1 MTEVARMESSTHGGE
16 QPQTMNSAMSFSGS
30 AAPAWLGDEGPKAE
44 GQGGDLGSSLKRPE
58 APANGSQGAEDN
70 SAESLLR
77 AADITRMND
86 AQLADLQSGHPD
98 RIARALNV
106 PAPAP
111 GVSSDDYGPERI
123 SLKGLP
129 DKATRVKVAEAVSAF
144 RTGQFGT
151 FEEALIAKFALQG
164 QLGATSHE
172 PPQPHPSYQFHEPR
186 AESSA
191 DPEIA
196 AIEAQIAQLNALRA
210 QARTNYDYDQ
220 SEDIID
226 RIASLRVELREA
238 RHHAETNAGVVAEFE
253 AGERVSR
260 QRVTARYG
268 ELMSDPDSDF
278 NALLDIEISLAERK
292 NDPILTS
299 PDWPEKIASRVY
311 DRHSD
316 RLGAGSQADPHHRSR
331 GAAHEPHIPPPP
343 RPGIRVPGSP
353 VGGSAHS
360 TALTPAAAL
369 AELDRLSPAEQEKL
383 MALLDAKKPR

>member
-1 MTEVARMESSTHGGE
+1 MESSTNGGE
-16 QPQTMNSAMSFSGS
+16 QPQTMNSTPSFSGS
-30 AAPAWLGDEGPKAE
+30 AAPAWLGDEGPNAE
-44 GQGGDLGSSLKRPE
+44 EQGRDLSGIIKHPEEQGRP
-58 APANGSQGAEDN
+58 SQGAEAG
-70 SAESLLR
+70 SPESLLR
-77 AADITRMND
+77 AADITPMND

-106 PAPAP
+106 PAPVP

-129 DKATRVKVAEAVSAF
+129 DKATRVKVAEAVAAF

-151 FEEALIAKFALQG
+151 FEESLIAKFALQG
-164 QLGATSHE
+164 KLAATGHEPLQTHPAYQSHE
-172 PPQPHPSYQFHEPR
+172 PQV
-186 AESSA
+186 ESSA
-191 DPEIA
+191 DPAVA
-196 AIEAQIAQLNALRA
+196 AIEAQISQLNALGA
-210 QARTNYDYDQ
+210 QARTNYDYDKSQ
-220 SEDIID
+220 DIID
-226 RIASLRVELREA
+226 RIADLRVELREA
-238 RHHAETNAGVVAEFE
+238 RQQAGARAGVVAEFE
-253 AGERVSR
+253 AGERSAR

-292 NDPILTS
+292 NDPILSS
-299 PDWPEKIASRVY
+299 PDWPENIANRVY
-311 DRHSD
+311 DRHRD

-343 RPGIRVPGSP
+343 RLGIRVPGSP

-383 MALLDAKKPR
+383 MVLLDAKKPR